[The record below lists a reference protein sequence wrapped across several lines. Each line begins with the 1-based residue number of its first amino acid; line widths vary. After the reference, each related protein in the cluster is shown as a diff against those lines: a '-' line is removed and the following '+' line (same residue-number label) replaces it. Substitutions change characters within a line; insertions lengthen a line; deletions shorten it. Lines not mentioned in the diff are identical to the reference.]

1 MGVSS
6 LPVIQMTFL
15 CFVLSSC
22 YPLSVLSVIPWE
34 KKKISLKQIA
44 ASCIAKR
51 NEFYL
56 YVKFF
61 IIRPFSDPFR
71 SL

>member
-15 CFVLSSC
+15 CQFRALFVLSAI
-22 YPLSVLSVIPWE
+22 VLSVIPWE
-34 KKKISLKQIA
+34 KKKLSLKQIA

-56 YVKFF
+56 
-61 IIRPFSDPFR
+61 
-71 SL
+71 